1 MRLPQRDDGEGAMTS
16 FVFYDTATTGTD
28 TAFDQI
34 LQFAAIR
41 TDDNMRE
48 LDRFEIRCQLLPHI
62 VPAVGALIATGVSP
76 RLLTDSALPTHYEA
90 ARQIARR
97 LADWSPSIFLGY
109 NSISFDEKLLRQTF
123 YQTLQPIY
131 VTNRNGN
138 TRGDIL
144 NLMNATTVVAP
155 TALTIP
161 IGPSGKPSRKLDVLA
176 PANGYA
182 HANAH
187 DALADVEATIFL
199 AKVIRA
205 AAPALWE
212 EFLHLSRKRSVTTRL
227 NERGF
232 FFQTEVYGTT
242 PSAIPLAGCGTAP
255 GADSLGCAFDL
266 RYDPREYLMLSE
278 DELLSV
284 MNGRKKALRYVP
296 CNKQPML
303 LFSEPSFALPYA
315 EADRDEFR
323 NRADLI
329 YRSHDFRARAC
340 RALGRRYSDRP
351 QGIHVEQRIH
361 EQFVGSA
368 DEALLSS
375 FHDVDWVARRN
386 LVEQLADD
394 RLRELGKRLI
404 FVERPNVMDAVEQAE
419 LETWTMD
426 RLFGFG
432 PEGPRSLDESYEEAC
447 SLIEDVGHE
456 HQAQLTEIS
465 TWLFKKFESGPWI
478 EPNQR
483 PQGSLEHAGQDQKV
497 EV

>member
-1 MRLPQRDDGEGAMTS
+1 MRLSQRDDGEGAMTS
-16 FVFYDTATTGTD
+16 FVFYDTETTGTD

-34 LQFAAIR
+34 LQFAAIL

-48 LDRFEIRCQLLPHI
+48 LDQFEIRCRLLPHV
-62 VPAVGALIATGVSP
+62 VPAAGALIATGVSP

-90 ARQIARR
+90 ARQIARK

-109 NSISFDEKLLRQTF
+109 NSMSFDEELLRQTF

-131 VTNRNGN
+131 VTNTNGN

-144 NLMNATTVVAP
+144 SLVNASMVVAP

-161 IGPSGKPSRKLDVLA
+161 IGASGKPTRKLDTLA

-182 HANAH
+182 HSNAH

-199 AKVIRA
+199 AKVICA
-205 AAPALWE
+205 AAPAVWE
-212 EFLHLSRKRSVTTRL
+212 EFLRLRSKRAVTARL
-227 NERGF
+227 NERGPF
-232 FFQTEVYGTT
+232 FLTEVYGTT
-242 PSAIPLAGCGTAP
+242 PSVIPLAGCGTAP

-266 RYDPREYLMLSE
+266 RYDPREYLMLCE

-323 NRADLI
+323 SRADLI
-329 YRSHDFRARAC
+329 YRSQDFRARAC

-361 EQFVGSA
+361 EQFV
-368 DEALLSS
+368 
-375 FHDVDWVARRN
+375 
-386 LVEQLADD
+386 
-394 RLRELGKRLI
+394 
-404 FVERPNVMDAVEQAE
+404 
-419 LETWTMD
+419 
-426 RLFGFG
+426 
-432 PEGPRSLDESYEEAC
+432 
-447 SLIEDVGHE
+447 
-456 HQAQLTEIS
+456 
-465 TWLFKKFESGPWI
+465 
-478 EPNQR
+478 
-483 PQGSLEHAGQDQKV
+483 
-497 EV
+497 